1 MKISNCEICVRKK
14 FTLCNQIMVVDHVED
29 LIFIIKCSHVA
40 KKIDLIMNVLLSP
53 HQMISSEKASI
64 LTR

>member
-40 KKIDLIMNVLLSP
+40 KK
-53 HQMISSEKASI
+53 K
-64 LTR
+64 